1 MTSVATLANAH
12 AARPGPV
19 CARVRG
25 NNLNN
30 NASLPQ
36 AGD

>member
-1 MTSVATLANAH
+1 MTSVATLASLRVDRIAG
-12 AARPGPV
+12 AARL
-19 CARVRG
+19 RG